1 MIFTTPGDPDCDS
14 PVDPVY
20 TGSATAVDGS
30 GYLLTVNEQAN
41 PSIVVTRPN
50 GQIINNPGSS
60 TATVIDPN
68 GNELTTNLVG
78 SNTTFTD
85 TLGTTV
91 LTVAGSGTPASP
103 VTYTY
108 PAPSGGNAILSVK
121 YTAYNVQT
129 VFGCSG
135 VTNYG
140 PTANNLV
147 SEIDVPD
154 GSKYIFA
161 YETTPNDTHS
171 PHYVTGRIQ

>member
-1 MIFTTPGDPDCDS
+1 MIPAHRFFYLLIALALTAGIVSAQVATGVPPFGSFGGGPHVINLANLNSHITLPVDPHCDS

-85 TLGTTV
+85 TLGTT
-91 LTVAGSGTPASP
+91 
-103 VTYTY
+103 
-108 PAPSGGNAILSVK
+108 
-121 YTAYNVQT
+121 
-129 VFGCSG
+129 
-135 VTNYG
+135 
-140 PTANNLV
+140 
-147 SEIDVPD
+147 
-154 GSKYIFA
+154 
-161 YETTPNDTHS
+161 
-171 PHYVTGRIQ
+171 